1 MDPCWSLTVWQRVT
15 LNSWASCCPLHSAG
29 VTGTQLALDETML
42 YSLVFSL
49 LWQNIWH
56 RYSGEVCSGS
66 AHQVQPPWQDDR
78 GSRPVFLP
86 RWWEATAACSYLR
99 GSRSRKVVLTQL
111 SLPSPLVFWFK
122 VSVFPRIT
130 LNSEQFCLCLLS
142 AEMCEAPCLAPF
154 SPLIQSQL
162 SRPWDDAI
170 HSQGE
175 VPPALSLL
183 WKHRHR
189 HTQSVP
195 PWFPRPCL
203 PSPVKLMIK
212 GRI

>member
-1 MDPCWSLTVWQRVT
+1 MTEHLTQVLRR
-15 LNSWASCCPLHSAG
+15 G
-29 VTGTQLALDETML
+29 
-42 YSLVFSL
+42 L
-49 LWQNIWH
+49 LWLSSPGPATTAGRSREQA
-56 RYSGEVCSGS
+56 CL
-66 AHQVQPPWQDDR
+66 PP
-78 GSRPVFLP
+78 SVV
-86 RWWEATAACSYLR
+86 EATAAGSYLR
-99 GSRSRKVVLTQL
+99 GSRSREVVLTQL

-122 VSVFPRIT
+122 ISVFPRIT

-154 SPLIQSQL
+154 SPLIQSQP
-162 SRPWDDAI
+162 SRPWEDAI
-170 HSQGE
+170 RSQGE